1 MTDNQDGTQQDPLE
15 EVKQTV
21 AETID
26 DAQAA
31 AGQAAAAAQ
40 EKAHDLGEDIQAGLE
55 RAQTA
60 IERSMA
66 GVGDTQLLGSLDAP
80 SEDDRLWSILAHL
93 SGFVL
98 PIIGPLLIM
107 LLRKPQTAFVKD
119 QAREALNYQITGT
132 LISLA
137 FVVFTMVTLG
147 VGGCLAPA
155 LFLLAVPPVLAALKN
170 GNHEAYRYPFTLRLV
185 K

>member
-1 MTDNQDGTQQDPLE
+1 MTDNQDATQPDPLE
-15 EVKQTV
+15 EVKHTV
-21 AETID
+21 AETLD

-31 AGQAAAAAQ
+31 AGRAAAAAQ
-40 EKAHDLGEDIQAGLE
+40 EQAHELGTDIQAGLE

-66 GVGDTQLLGSLDAP
+66 GIGDTQSLESLDAP

-98 PIIGPLLIM
+98 PIIGPLLIL

-132 LISLA
+132 LIGVA
-137 FVVFTMVTLG
+137 FGIFTVVTLG
-147 VGGCLAPA
+147 VGTCLAPA
-155 LFLLAVPPVLAALKN
+155 LFLLVVPPVLAALKN